1 MRNLV
6 SGGAGFIGSHLIDA
20 LLDRDQE
27 VICLDNLSTGN
38 ERNIDHHL
46 NNKKFS
52 LINQNVTK
60 ELNIKVDRV
69 WHLACPASPVHY
81 QKNPIETSKTCF
93 LGTYNMLNIAKEN
106 NARFFLAST
115 SEVYGDPEVHPQL
128 ESYRGSV
135 NPIGVRSCYDE
146 GKRMAES
153 LSFDFLRTFNLEIRV
168 VRIFNTYGPR
178 MSKND
183 GRVVSNLICQSLNNQ
198 PLTIYGDGTQT
209 RSFCYVSDLV
219 NGFLKFMESENN
231 GPINLGN
238 PDEYTILEFA
248 EIIRN
253 KINPNL
259 QIKKFNLPKDDP
271 TKRKPNIDF
280 ARNLLNWE
288 PLIQID
294 EGLELTIEYFKNIM
308 KQ

>member
-1 MRNLV
+1 MKNLV
-6 SGGAGFIGSHLIDA
+6 SGGAGFVGSHLIDK
-20 LLDRDQE
+20 LLDNDQE
-27 VICLDNLSTGN
+27 VICLDNFSTGDK
-38 ERNIDHHL
+38 RNISHHL

-60 ELNIKVDRV
+60 KINTKVDRI
-69 WHLACPASPVHY
+69 WHLACPASPIHY

-93 LGTYNMLNIAKEN
+93 LGTYNLLNLAKEN

-153 LSFDFLRTFNLEIRV
+153 LTFDFLRTFNLEIRV

-178 MSKND
+178 MSQND
-183 GRVVSNLICQSLNNQ
+183 GRVVSNLICQCLKNQSL
-198 PLTIYGDGTQT
+198 TVYGDGSQT

-219 NGFLKFMESENN
+219 NGFIKLMESDEN

-238 PDEYTILEFA
+238 PDEHTILEFA
-248 EIIRN
+248 RIIKN
-253 KINPNL
+253 KINPDL
-259 QIKKFNLPKDDP
+259 QIKKFPLPKDDP
-271 TKRKPNIDF
+271 MKRKPNIDL
-280 ARNLLNWE
+280 ARNLLNWA
-288 PLIQID
+288 PAIQLD
-294 EGLELTIEYFKNIM
+294 KGLDLTIEYFKNIL
-308 KQ
+308 